1 MVLQINIAIDRTVV
15 ITGKK
20 GKLMS
25 VRFYNCRILTM
36 KDNSI
41 TEGEL
46 WTDNDRISY
55 IGPSKD
61 ASDKKFDREID
72 CKGNLLMPGL
82 KNAHTH
88 SAMTFSR
95 SLADE
100 YCLNDWL
107 HKAIFPREAKLTPE
121 AVYWFSKLA
130 YAEYLA
136 GGVTACFDMYFHREE
151 NARAAVETG
160 FRHVFCGAANDFG
173 GFESL
178 EKYYNELN
186 SYDPLVSFIFGFHAE
201 YTTCEDNLKYMSE
214 LAHKYEAPVFT
225 HISETTEEVEGCKER
240 YGVTPAVLFDKL
252 GIFDFGGGGF
262 HCVWFTDEDR
272 DIFKK
277 RGLWSVF
284 NACSNLKLASGI
296 TPVYKFIE
304 NDMKIAIGTDGA
316 GSNNALSMFRE
327 MYLDTVLSNVETH
340 NAAAVDPFVILKAG
354 TSGGA
359 QCMGLKDSD
368 VLAEGKKADII
379 MIDMNKPSMQPEN
392 NIVRNLIY
400 SADNSV
406 VKMTMIDGKI
416 LYEDGKYTT
425 IDLDEVI
432 RESNKFMQGLSDI

>member
-1 MVLQINIAIDRTVV
+1 
-15 ITGKK
+15 
-20 GKLMS
+20 MS

-36 KDNSI
+36 QDDKI
-41 TEGEL
+41 IEGEL
-46 WTDNDRISY
+46 WTENDRISY
-55 IGPSKD
+55 IGPAKAD
-61 ASDKKFDREID
+61 PDKKFDREID

-100 YCLNDWL
+100 YCLDDWL

-121 AVYWFSKLA
+121 HVYWFSKLA
-130 YAEYLA
+130 YADYLA
-136 GGVTACFDMYFHREE
+136 GGITACFDMYFHKYD
-151 NARAAVETG
+151 NAKAAVETG
-160 FRHVFCGAANDFG
+160 FRHVFCGAANDYG
-173 GFESL
+173 GFDML
-178 EKYYNELN
+178 EQNYIDLN
-186 SYDPLVSFIFGFHAE
+186 DYDPLVSFKLGFHAE
-201 YTTCEDNLKYMSE
+201 YTTCEDNLKLMSD
-214 LAHKYEAPVFT
+214 LAHKYNAPVYT
-225 HISETTEEVEGCKER
+225 HISETLSEVEGCKER
-240 YGVTPAVLFDKL
+240 YGFTPAVLFDKL

-277 RGLWSVF
+277 RDLWSVF

-296 TPVYKFIE
+296 TPVYKFNE

-340 NAAAVDPFVILKAG
+340 NAASVDPYTILKAG
-354 TSGGA
+354 TTGGA
-359 QCMGLKDSD
+359 LCMGLNDSD

-379 MIDMNKPSMQPEN
+379 MIDMNKPCMQPEN
-392 NIVRNLIY
+392 NIVRNIIY
-400 SADNSV
+400 SADNDC

-416 LYEDGKYTT
+416 LYEDGKFTT
-425 IDLDEVI
+425 LDIDETI
-432 RESNKFMQGLSDI
+432 RECNKFKEDLA

>member
-1 MVLQINIAIDRTVV
+1 
-15 ITGKK
+15 
-20 GKLMS
+20 MS
-25 VRFYNCRILTM
+25 VRFYNARILSM
-36 KDNSI
+36 KDQSI

-46 WTDNDRISY
+46 CVDNDRISY
-55 IGPSKD
+55 IGPAIEHKD
-61 ASDKKFDREID
+61 RVFDKEID

-107 HKAIFPREAKLTPE
+107 FKAIFPREDKLTPE

-130 YAEYLA
+130 YADYLS
-136 GGVTACFDMYFHREE
+136 GGITSCFDMYFHRE
-151 NARAAVETG
+151 ASAKAAVETG

-178 EKYYNELN
+178 EEYYKTLN
-186 SYDPLVSFIFGFHAE
+186 DYDPLVSFILGFHAE
-201 YTTCEDNLKYMSE
+201 YTTCEDNLKFMSE

-225 HISETTEEVEGCKER
+225 HISETKDEVEGCKER
-240 YGVTPAVLFDKL
+240 YGITPALLFDKL

-262 HCVWFTDEDR
+262 HCTWLTDEDR
-272 DIFKK
+272 DIFKN

-304 NDMKIAIGTDGA
+304 KDMKIAIGTDGA

-340 NAAAVDPFVILKAG
+340 NAAAVDPFTILKAG
-354 TSGGA
+354 TTGGA
-359 QCMGLKDSD
+359 LCMGLNDSD
-368 VLAEGKKADII
+368 VLDVGKKADII

-392 NIVRNLIY
+392 NIPRNIVY

-416 LYEDGKYTT
+416 LYEDGKFTS
-425 IDLDEVI
+425 IDMDEVI
-432 RESNKFMQGLSDI
+432 KNTQKLMEGLSEV

>member
-1 MVLQINIAIDRTVV
+1 
-15 ITGKK
+15 
-20 GKLMS
+20 MS

-36 KDNSI
+36 KDSNI
-41 TEGEL
+41 IEGEL

-55 IGPSKD
+55 IGPSVD
-61 ASDKKFDREID
+61 DSDKKFDREID

-100 YCLNDWL
+100 YCLDDWL

-121 AVYWFSKLA
+121 AVYWYAKLA

-136 GGVTACFDMYFHREE
+136 GGITSCFDMYFFRELT
-151 NARAAVETG
+151 AKAAIETG
-160 FRHVFCGAANDFG
+160 FRHVFCGAANDYG
-173 GFESL
+173 GFDEL
-178 EKYYNELN
+178 EGYYNSLN
-186 SYDPLVSFIFGFHAE
+186 SLDPLVSFIFGFHAE
-201 YTTCEDNLKYMSE
+201 YTTSEDNLKRMSD

-225 HISETTEEVEGCKER
+225 HISESYPEVEGCRER
-240 YGVTPAVLFDKL
+240 YGVTPAVLFDRL
-252 GIFDFGGGGF
+252 GIYDFGGGGF

-272 DIFKK
+272 EIFKN

-304 NDMKIAIGTDGA
+304 KDMKIAIGTDGA

-340 NAAAVDPFVILKAG
+340 NAAAVDPFTILKAG
-354 TSGGA
+354 TTGGA
-359 QCMGLKDSD
+359 LCMGLNDSD
-368 VLAEGKKADII
+368 VLDTGKKADII
-379 MIDMNKPSMQPEN
+379 MIDMKKPSMQPEN
-392 NIVRNLIY
+392 NIIRNLIY
-400 SADNSV
+400 SGDNSI

-416 LYEDGKYTT
+416 LYEDGNYTT
-425 IDLDEVI
+425 IDIDEVI
-432 RESNKFMQGLSDI
+432 SESNKLLEGLA

>member
-1 MVLQINIAIDRTVV
+1 MT
-15 ITGKK
+15 
-20 GKLMS
+20 
-25 VRFYNCRILTM
+25 VRFYNARILTM
-36 KDNSI
+36 KDQNI

-55 IGPSKD
+55 IGPSVD
-61 ASDKKFDREID
+61 MSDKKFDREID

-107 HKAIFPREAKLTPE
+107 FKAIFPREAKLTPE
-121 AVYWFSKLA
+121 HIYWFTKLA
-130 YAEYLA
+130 YAEYLS
-136 GGVTACFDMYFHREE
+136 GGITACFDMYPKRIES
-151 NARAAVETG
+151 ARAAVESG
-160 FRHVFCGAANDFG
+160 FRYVSCDDANDFG
-173 GFESL
+173 GMDLME
-178 EKYYNELN
+178 ENYNKFN
-186 SYDPLVSFIFGFHAE
+186 SYDPLVSYIYGFHAE
-201 YTTCEDNLKYMSE
+201 YTTNLDNLKRVSE
-214 LAHKYEAPVFT
+214 LAHKYEAPVFA
-225 HISETTEEVEGCKER
+225 HISETKAEVEGCKER
-240 YGVTPAVLFDKL
+240 YGVTPAVLFDQL
-252 GIFDFGGGGF
+252 GIYDFGGGGF

-277 RGLWSVF
+277 RNLWSVF

-304 NDMKIAIGTDGA
+304 KDMNIAVGTDGA

-327 MYLDTVLSNVETH
+327 MYLDTVLSNVETN
-340 NAAAVDPFVILKAG
+340 NAAAVDPFTILKAG
-354 TSGGA
+354 TTGGA
-359 QCMGLKDSD
+359 LCMGLNDSD
-368 VLAEGKKADII
+368 VLDQGKKADII

-392 NIVRNLIY
+392 NIVRNIIY

-416 LYEDGKYTT
+416 LYEDGKFTT
-425 IDLDEVI
+425 LDLDEVYKMC
-432 RESNKFMQGLSDI
+432 SKFMGDLA

>member
-1 MVLQINIAIDRTVV
+1 
-15 ITGKK
+15 
-20 GKLMS
+20 MS
-25 VRFYNCRILTM
+25 VRFYNCRILSM
-36 KDNSI
+36 KDDKI

-46 WTDNDRISY
+46 WTENDRISY

-61 ASDKKFDREID
+61 KEGKKFDREID

-107 HKAIFPREAKLTPE
+107 HKAIFPREAKLTPDH
-121 AVYWFSKLA
+121 VYWFAKLA
-130 YAEYLA
+130 YADYLS
-136 GGVTACFDMYFHREE
+136 GGVTSCFDMYFHKYE
-151 NARAAVETG
+151 NAKAAVETG
-160 FRHVFCGAANDFG
+160 FRHVFCGAANDYG
-173 GFESL
+173 GFEAL
-178 EKYYNELN
+178 EQNYIDLN
-186 SYDPLVSFIFGFHAE
+186 DYDPLISFIYGFHAE

-214 LAHKYEAPVFT
+214 LAHKYSAPVFA
-225 HISETTEEVEGCKER
+225 HISETAEEVAGCRER
-240 YGVTPAVLFDKL
+240 YGVTPAALFDKL
-252 GIFDFGGGGF
+252 GIYDFGGGGF

-272 DIFKK
+272 EIFKK

-296 TPVYKFIE
+296 TPVYKFIKDGM
-304 NDMKIAIGTDGA
+304 NIAIGTDGA

-327 MYLDTVLSNVETH
+327 MYLDCVLSNVETK
-340 NAAAVDPFVILKAG
+340 NAAAVDPFTILKAG

-359 QCMGLKDSD
+359 LCMGLTDCD
-368 VLAEGKKADII
+368 VLDAGKKADII

-392 NIVRNLIY
+392 NIARNIVY

-406 VKMTMIDGKI
+406 VKMTMIDGRI
-416 LYEDGKYTT
+416 LYEDGRFTT
-425 IDLDEVI
+425 IDIDTVI
-432 RESNKFMQGLSDI
+432 RECNKFKSDLA

>member
-1 MVLQINIAIDRTVV
+1 
-15 ITGKK
+15 
-20 GKLMS
+20 
-25 VRFYNCRILTM
+25 M
-36 KDNSI
+36 KDDKI

-46 WTDNDRISY
+46 WTENDRISY

-61 ASDKKFDREID
+61 KEGKKFDREID

-107 HKAIFPREAKLTPE
+107 HKAIFPREAKLTPDH
-121 AVYWFSKLA
+121 VYWFAKLA
-130 YAEYLA
+130 YADYLS
-136 GGVTACFDMYFHREE
+136 GGVTSCFDMYFHKYE
-151 NARAAVETG
+151 NAKAAVETG
-160 FRHVFCGAANDFG
+160 FRHVFCGAANDYG
-173 GFESL
+173 GFEAL
-178 EKYYNELN
+178 EQNYIDLN
-186 SYDPLVSFIFGFHAE
+186 DYDPLISFIYGFHAE

-214 LAHKYEAPVFT
+214 LAHKFSAPVFA
-225 HISETTEEVEGCKER
+225 HISETAEEVAGCRER
-240 YGVTPAVLFDKL
+240 YGVTPAALFDKL
-252 GIFDFGGGGF
+252 GIYDFGGGGF

-272 DIFKK
+272 EIFKK

-296 TPVYKFIE
+296 TPVYKFIKDGM
-304 NDMKIAIGTDGA
+304 NIAIGTDGA

-327 MYLDTVLSNVETH
+327 MYLDCVLSNVETK
-340 NAAAVDPFVILKAG
+340 NAAAVDPFTILKAG

-359 QCMGLKDSD
+359 LCMGLTDCD
-368 VLAEGKKADII
+368 VLDAGKKADII

-392 NIVRNLIY
+392 NIARNIVY

-406 VKMTMIDGKI
+406 VKMTMIDGRI
-416 LYEDGKYTT
+416 LYEDGRFTT
-425 IDLDEVI
+425 IDIDTVI
-432 RESNKFMQGLSDI
+432 RECNKFKSDLA

>member
-1 MVLQINIAIDRTVV
+1 
-15 ITGKK
+15 
-20 GKLMS
+20 MS
-25 VRFYNCRILTM
+25 VRFYNCRILSM
-36 KDNSI
+36 KDDKI
-41 TEGEL
+41 TEGEI
-46 WTDNDRISY
+46 WTKDNKISY

-61 ASDKKFDREID
+61 ASGERFDREID

-121 AVYWFSKLA
+121 QLYWFAKLA
-130 YAEYLA
+130 YADYLS
-136 GGVTACFDMYFHREE
+136 GGITACFDMYFHKYE
-151 NARAAVETG
+151 NAKAAVDTG

-173 GFESL
+173 GFEAL
-178 EKYYNELN
+178 EQNYIDLN
-186 SYDPLVSFIFGFHAE
+186 DYDPLISFIYGFHAE
-201 YTTCEDNLKYMSE
+201 YTTCEDNLKLMSE
-214 LAHKYEAPVFT
+214 LAHKYKAPVFT
-225 HISETTEEVEGCKER
+225 HISETAAEVEGCKER
-240 YGVTPAVLFDKL
+240 YGMTPAVLLDKL

-272 DIFKK
+272 EIFKK
-277 RGLWSVF
+277 RDLWSVF

-304 NDMKIAIGTDGA
+304 KDMKIAIGTDGA

-327 MYLDTVLSNVETH
+327 MYLDCVLSNVETN
-340 NAAAVDPFVILKAG
+340 NAAAVDPFTILKAG

-359 QCMGLKDSD
+359 LCMGLTDCD
-368 VLAEGKKADII
+368 VLDVGKKADII

-392 NIVRNLIY
+392 NIVRNLVY
-400 SADNSV
+400 SGDNSI
-406 VKMTMIDGKI
+406 VKMTMIDGKV
-416 LYEDGKYTT
+416 LYEDGKFLSL
-425 IDLDEVI
+425 DLDEVI
-432 RESNKFMQGLSDI
+432 RECNKFRKDLA

>member
-1 MVLQINIAIDRTVV
+1 
-15 ITGKK
+15 
-20 GKLMS
+20 
-25 VRFYNCRILTM
+25 M
-36 KDNSI
+36 KDDKI

-46 WTDNDRISY
+46 WTENDRISY

-61 ASDKKFDREID
+61 REGKKFDREID

-107 HKAIFPREAKLTPE
+107 HKAIFPREAKLTPDH
-121 AVYWFSKLA
+121 VYWFAKLA
-130 YAEYLA
+130 YADYLS
-136 GGVTACFDMYFHREE
+136 GGVTSCFDMYFHKYE
-151 NARAAVETG
+151 NAKAAVETG
-160 FRHVFCGAANDFG
+160 FRHVFCGAANDYG
-173 GFESL
+173 GFEAL
-178 EKYYNELN
+178 EQNYIDLN
-186 SYDPLVSFIFGFHAE
+186 DYDPLISFIYGFHAE

-214 LAHKYEAPVFT
+214 LAHKYSAPVFA
-225 HISETTEEVEGCKER
+225 HISETAEEVAGCRER
-240 YGVTPAVLFDKL
+240 YGVTPAALFDKL
-252 GIFDFGGGGF
+252 GIYDFGGGGF

-272 DIFKK
+272 EIFKK

-296 TPVYKFIE
+296 TPVYKFIKDGM
-304 NDMKIAIGTDGA
+304 NIAIGTDGA

-327 MYLDTVLSNVETH
+327 MYLDCVLSNVETK
-340 NAAAVDPFVILKAG
+340 NAAAVDPFTILKAG

-359 QCMGLKDSD
+359 LCMGLTDCD
-368 VLAEGKKADII
+368 VLDAGKMADII

-392 NIVRNLIY
+392 NIARNIVY

-406 VKMTMIDGKI
+406 VKMTMIDGRI
-416 LYEDGKYTT
+416 LYEDGRFTT
-425 IDLDEVI
+425 IDIDMVI
-432 RESNKFMQGLSDI
+432 RECNKFKSDLA

>member
-1 MVLQINIAIDRTVV
+1 
-15 ITGKK
+15 
-20 GKLMS
+20 
-25 VRFYNCRILTM
+25 M
-36 KDNSI
+36 KDDKI

-46 WTDNDRISY
+46 WTENDRISY

-61 ASDKKFDREID
+61 KEGKKFDREID

-107 HKAIFPREAKLTPE
+107 HKAIFPREAKLTPDH
-121 AVYWFSKLA
+121 VYWFAKLA
-130 YAEYLA
+130 YADYLS
-136 GGVTACFDMYFHREE
+136 GGVTSCFDMYFHKYE
-151 NARAAVETG
+151 NAKAAVETG
-160 FRHVFCGAANDFG
+160 FRHVFCGAANDYG
-173 GFESL
+173 GFEAL
-178 EKYYNELN
+178 EQNYIDLN
-186 SYDPLVSFIFGFHAE
+186 DFDPLISFIYGFHAE

-214 LAHKYEAPVFT
+214 LAHKYSAPVFA
-225 HISETTEEVEGCKER
+225 HISETAEEVAGCRER
-240 YGVTPAVLFDKL
+240 YGVTPAALFDKL
-252 GIFDFGGGGF
+252 GIYDFGGGGF

-272 DIFKK
+272 EIFKK

-296 TPVYKFIE
+296 TPVYKFIKDGM
-304 NDMKIAIGTDGA
+304 NIAIGTDGA

-327 MYLDTVLSNVETH
+327 MYLDCVLSNVETK
-340 NAAAVDPFVILKAG
+340 NAAAVDPFTILKAG

-359 QCMGLKDSD
+359 LCMGLTDCD
-368 VLAEGKKADII
+368 VLDAGKKADII

-392 NIVRNLIY
+392 NIARNIVY

-406 VKMTMIDGKI
+406 VKMTMIDGRI
-416 LYEDGKYTT
+416 LYEDGRFTT
-425 IDLDEVI
+425 IDIDTVI
-432 RESNKFMQGLSDI
+432 RECNKFKSDLA

>member
-1 MVLQINIAIDRTVV
+1 
-15 ITGKK
+15 
-20 GKLMS
+20 MS

-36 KDNSI
+36 KDSNI
-41 TEGEL
+41 IEGEL

-55 IGPSKD
+55 IGPSVD
-61 ASDKKFDREID
+61 DSDKKFDREID

-82 KNAHTH
+82 KNAHAH

-100 YCLNDWL
+100 YCLDDWL

-121 AVYWFSKLA
+121 AVYWYAKLA

-136 GGVTACFDMYFHREE
+136 GGITSCFDMYFFRELT
-151 NARAAVETG
+151 AKAAIETG
-160 FRHVFCGAANDFG
+160 FRHVFCGAANDYG
-173 GFESL
+173 GFDEL
-178 EKYYNELN
+178 EGYYNSLN
-186 SYDPLVSFIFGFHAE
+186 SMDPLVSFIFGFHAE
-201 YTTCEDNLKYMSE
+201 YTTSEDNLKRMSD

-225 HISETTEEVEGCKER
+225 HISESYPEVEGCRER
-240 YGVTPAVLFDKL
+240 YGVTPAVLFDRL
-252 GIFDFGGGGF
+252 GIFDYGGGGF

-272 DIFKK
+272 EIFKN

-304 NDMKIAIGTDGA
+304 KDMKIAIGTDGA

-340 NAAAVDPFVILKAG
+340 NAAAVDPFTILKAG
-354 TSGGA
+354 TTGGA
-359 QCMGLKDSD
+359 LCMGLNDSD
-368 VLAEGKKADII
+368 VLDTGKKADII
-379 MIDMNKPSMQPEN
+379 MIDMKKPSMQPEN
-392 NIVRNLIY
+392 NIIRNLIY
-400 SADNSV
+400 SGDNSI

-416 LYEDGKYTT
+416 LYEDGNYTT
-425 IDLDEVI
+425 IDIDEVI
-432 RESNKFMQGLSDI
+432 SESNKLLEGLA